1 MSYRTIE
8 WRLDERILTLIL
20 NRPEKLNAFTT
31 EMADEL
37 VDAFRRASEDD
48 AVGAIVVTGAGRAFC
63 VGRDI
68 SGGGSVFGRD
78 ESLRPT
84 LEDMRQRLHDPAIE
98 KGVRDNGGRVTLAI
112 FDCKKPVIAA
122 INGPAVGVGATMT
135 LAMDV
140 RLASESARI
149 GFVFGRLGITPEACA
164 SWFLPRLVGI
174 QQALDWVYRAEP
186 FDVSEAKAAGLIKA
200 VYAPD
205 RLLAEAH
212 ALARKY
218 IDNRSPVATALAR
231 QMLYRNSALS
241 HPLEAHRV
249 ESLAIFYASLADGDE
264 GVRAFMQKRLPRF
277 SGKASEMPSFYPWWE

>member
-1 MSYRTIE
+1 MDYETLDC
-8 WRLDERILTLIL
+8 RLENGILTLVL
-20 NRPEKLNAFTT
+20 NRPERLNAFTVQMT
-31 EMADEL
+31 HEL
-37 VDAFRRASEDD
+37 IDFFRRASKDD
-48 AVGAIVVTGAGRAFC
+48 AIGAIVVTGAGRAFC
-63 VGRDI
+63 AGADLSSGR
-68 SGGGSVFGRD
+68 SVFGLD

-84 LEDMRQRLHDPAIE
+84 LADLRTRLDDPAIQD
-98 KGVRDNGGRVTLAI
+98 GVRDTGGRVALEI
-112 FDCKKPVIAA
+112 FECRKPVIAA
-122 INGPAVGVGATMT
+122 INGPAVGVGATIT

-140 RLASESARI
+140 RLASEHARI

-205 RLLAEAH
+205 RLLAEAQ

-264 GVRAFMQKRLPRF
+264 GVRAFMQKRTPHF
-277 SGKASEMPSFYPWWE
+277 SGKASDMPSFYPWWD